1 MPFASILLL
10 LSVGVGYGMR
20 QRQKSRRHKRTLIQ
34 QLYSWAENNSALE
47 SDLQQWLQRLP
58 ADEAAVLVE
67 LLVGYC
73 ASLNW
78 EFEWLFAEQIGR
90 APRLKQALE
99 ENVATYIRA
108 IVTSLQMEQDVQAYQ
123 AYIKFANKPAARNQ
137 RTLVQKLYP
146 RLQAQGLTTANQP
159 ASKLNF
165 LPKFIKR
172 APSAKANKP
181 PTQREQIAAI
191 QRAFDQNPALAM
203 EAFKQTLSKEIEE
216 RLKQSKPQLSTTGT
230 PALSMT

>member
-20 QRQKSRRHKRTLIQ
+20 KRQISRRHKRTLIQ
-34 QLYSWAENNSALE
+34 QLYSWAESNSTLE
-47 SDLQQWLQRLP
+47 KDLQQWLQRLP

-78 EFEWLFAEQIGR
+78 DLEWLFAEQIGR
-90 APRLKQALE
+90 APRLQQALE
-99 ENVATYIRA
+99 ENVATYIRS
-108 IVTSLQMEQDVQAYQ
+108 IVTSLQMEQDVQGYQ
-123 AYIKFANKPAARNQ
+123 AYLKFANKPTARNQ

-146 RLQAQGLTTANQP
+146 RLHAQGLTTETQVT
-159 ASKLNF
+159 SKLNF

-172 APSAKANKP
+172 FPSPKANKL
-181 PTQREQIAAI
+181 PTHREQIAAI
-191 QRAFDQNPALAM
+191 QRAFDQNPTLAM
-203 EAFKQTLSKEIEE
+203 EALKQTLSKEIEE
-216 RLKQSKPQLSTTGT
+216 KLIQTKPQLSTKGT
-230 PALSMT
+230 PALSMA